1 MLKVIQEREFSL
13 SDVIAKGW
21 LVYSQYFKSIVM
33 ITLIVYI
40 PINIILYI
48 VAGYMNNFK
57 DFMNVIKILEGL
69 FGVIAMMGIAVVVDH
84 GIQNNDD
91 LPISWRAALSK
102 AVSRWGSCLTTSI
115 LGGVIIMGLTL
126 LLIMPGIIWSIYY
139 IFIIQIVALRELGGK
154 TALNYSKALV
164 KGRWWKIFG
173 IVFLLALINGVIGLG
188 IGYLSTFLPSSISII
203 TDTLIDIIAAFYTV
217 ATTILFLNLDY
228 VSVDILQRDDGL
240 SKL

>member
-1 MLKVIQEREFSL
+1 MLKVIQEREFSF

-21 LVYSQYFKSIVM
+21 SVYSQHFKAIVM

-40 PINIILYI
+40 PINIILYM
-48 VAGYMNNFK
+48 VAGYMNSFK

-91 LPISWRAALSK
+91 LPISWRTALSK
-102 AVSRWGSCLTTSI
+102 AFSRWGSCLTTSI

-126 LLIMPGIIWSIYY
+126 LLIIPGIIWSIYY

-154 TALNYSKALV
+154 TALNYSKSLV
-164 KGRWWKIFG
+164 KGRWWKTFG
-173 IVFLLALINGVIGLG
+173 IVFVLALINGGIGLG

-228 VSVDILQRDDGL
+228 VSVDIL
-240 SKL
+240 